1 MPIRRILAPAF
12 LGLALTA
19 PAEADTAGDLKD
31 ELGEAFRQFFEEMRP
46 HLDEALRML
55 EGFEGLNAIDD
66 PRHYRMPEILPN
78 GDIIIRRRED
88 APAFRRPAPPG
99 DATEADETIDL

>member
-1 MPIRRILAPAF
+1 MRHHRLSAFIL
-12 LGLALTA
+12 LALSLA
-19 PAEADTAGDLKD
+19 SPAKADTTRELTED
-31 ELGEAFRQFFEEMRP
+31 LGEAFRQLFKEMQP
-46 HLDEALRML
+46 HLEDALEML

-88 APAFRRPAPPG
+88 APVFRRETPESPESG
-99 DATEADETIDL
+99 GDETIDL